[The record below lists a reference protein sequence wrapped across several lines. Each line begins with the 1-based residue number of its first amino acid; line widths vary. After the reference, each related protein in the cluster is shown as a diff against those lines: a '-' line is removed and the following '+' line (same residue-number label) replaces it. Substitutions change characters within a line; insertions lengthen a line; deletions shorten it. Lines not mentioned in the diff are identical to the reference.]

1 MKIPYNVNNEKLMD
15 NLNNFGNKDHVID
28 KQFKL
33 IKALEETR
41 DIQRKKIEELEQLN
55 KRQDEMLTEYV
66 RRCENLTGRLDEA
79 EENLMMER
87 DIGYDDGYEA
97 CMSHIIGAFDV
108 FEEMADNEATK
119 LLDDI
124 FPENYE
130 GSFGPYLQK
139 FCEKCYEWKSEQY
152 NRVHIGDEIIH
163 GGQKH
168 VIFEEKQNG
177 DVLAWN
183 LEQRA
188 ELAYIPKHCFDT
200 GVTFKTGNH
209 YSSITLEKE

>member
-1 MKIPYNVNNEKLMD
+1 MKVPYNANNEKLMN
-15 NLNNFGNKDHVID
+15 NLNNSSNKDRVID

-33 IKALEETR
+33 IKVLEEAR
-41 DIQRKKIEELEQLN
+41 DIQLKKIEDLEQLN

-97 CMSHIIGAFDV
+97 CMSHIVGAFDV
-108 FEEMADNEATK
+108 FEDMPDDEAK
-119 LLDDI
+119 KILDDI
-124 FPENYE
+124 LPENYE
-130 GSFGPYLQK
+130 GGFGPYLQE
-139 FCEKCYEWKSEQY
+139 FCEKCHEWKAEQY
-152 NRVHIGDEIIH
+152 NRIHIGDEIIH

-168 VIFEEKQNG
+168 VIIEERQNG

-183 LEQRA
+183 LEQNV
-188 ELAYIPKHCFDT
+188 EITCFHKEDFEN
-200 GVTFKTGNH
+200 GNVFKTGNH
-209 YSSITLEKE
+209 YSSIPLEKE